1 MQIRFKTRNA
11 CVRVLCSGFDF
22 HHRVADYLAL
32 YTVAFLKNGCYCS
45 AFGIAVIFITHDCI
59 MHIRIKD
66 AFGFYFLKSAL
77 FEAVEKLFLN
87 LFHAF

>member
-1 MQIRFKTRNA
+1 MCTGNLKVNTPFQYLDAMEQNLMVLHILSRKPEKLFTLKKERNM
-11 CVRVLCSGFDF
+11 S
-22 HHRVADYLAL
+22 
-32 YTVAFLKNGCYCS
+32 
-45 AFGIAVIFITHDCI
+45 IIFITHDCI

>member
-1 MQIRFKTRNA
+1 MQFRFKTRNA

-22 HHRVADYLAL
+22 HHRVADYLTL

-77 FEAVEKLFLN
+77 FEEIEKLFLN